1 MATVEEI
8 AKKLNKEFNS
18 NNFITKADI
27 TPEYQKLATNAL
39 GFDYPLFGGI
49 PYGRIMTFA
58 GKEHSG
64 KTTAAFLVIAAYQR
78 ENPDKICVFVDF
90 EHSADLKHQIKM
102 NGVDMSKLL
111 YVNPDVQSGEDV
123 LDTIIELQKGDNI
136 GVIVIDSIPA
146 IVPAKVMENDISKD
160 MGMQGT
166 IAKKLH
172 VFTTQIAPMIA
183 NKNNILIFINQVRVS
198 GKTFTGAP
206 IYSEPGGDAPKY
218 YSSVKIRFG
227 TRTFT
232 KEDDMDACKPDGD
245 GADGFRLKY
254 IITKNK
260 TAPCNRGG
268 GFITYRYATGLDWLH
283 DLLEIAIQFDF
294 IHRVNNVTYELVNLD
309 TGEVMVDESGNQ
321 LRGKK
326 KDLINYILTHI
337 DFQNTYLDMINRYIK
352 DDSKSYGELLDERSK
367 AEIKEEANAVGDV

>member
-1 MATVEEI
+1 
-8 AKKLNKEFNS
+8 
-18 NNFITKADI
+18 
-27 TPEYQKLATNAL
+27 
-39 GFDYPLFGGI
+39 
-49 PYGRIMTFA
+49 
-58 GKEHSG
+58 
-64 KTTAAFLVIAAYQR
+64 
-78 ENPDKICVFVDF
+78 
-90 EHSADLKHQIKM
+90 
-102 NGVDMSKLL
+102 
-111 YVNPDVQSGEDV
+111 
-123 LDTIIELQKGDNI
+123 
-136 GVIVIDSIPA
+136 
-146 IVPAKVMENDISKD
+146 
-160 MGMQGT
+160 
-166 IAKKLH
+166 
-172 VFTTQIAPMIA
+172 MIA

-337 DFQNTYLDMINRYIK
+337 DFQNTYLDMIIRYIK
-352 DDSKSYGELLDERSK
+352 DDSKSYGELVDERSK